1 MRRRRAANPEAA
13 GPELG
18 CFTEGTADCQG
29 HAAEA
34 VAPASGGECDIPCQ
48 RQAAEHT
55 RQQQRGEA
63 AGAVSAP
70 KLAAAWAP
78 VRWLPGFSRAAPSA
92 APDGSAAAGATWLPA
107 LGSVEATTVAATL
120 LGAAAGGAVVG
131 PWGVT
136 AGGAA
141 PHWPPEADVCVIC
154 GLDKGFAT
162 QLLRWCGIQSLRD
175 GACTGA
181 KSGALIVAAGA
192 SVCGATE
199 LPCTFLL
206 TGP

>member
-1 MRRRRAANPEAA
+1 MPN
-13 GPELG
+13 
-18 CFTEGTADCQG
+18 
-29 HAAEA
+29 
-34 VAPASGGECDIPCQ
+34 
-48 RQAAEHT
+48 QAAT
-55 RQQQRGEA
+55 
-63 AGAVSAP
+63 
-70 KLAAAWAP
+70 WAP
-78 VRWLPGFSRAAPSA
+78 VRWLPGFSRAASSA
-92 APDGSAAAGATWLPA
+92 ASDGSAVFGAAWLPA

-136 AGGAA
+136 AGGDA
-141 PHWPPEADVCVIC
+141 PHRPPEADVCVTC

-162 QLLRWCGIQSLRD
+162 QLLRDGIQSLRD

-192 SVCGATE
+192 SVCGATQ